1 MAMDKIR
8 VMIADDHKIFRDGIK
23 SILEKEKDMEV
34 VEEAAQGSE
43 VLEKVGKSAI
53 DVIVMDI
60 DMGKPDGIE
69 ITEIISKKYPDVK
82 ILILSMMGL
91 HDFII
96 QALEKGAIGFI
107 LKNAGKDEMLT
118 AIRSVAKGDSYFSRE
133 VSAIL
138 IEHLNKPRAAK
149 KRIADI
155 PLSAREL
162 EVLKLIVQENSNPEI
177 AEKLFISIRTVDTHR
192 RNLLEKLGVK
202 NTAGLVKYA
211 IQKGLIEQ
219 DEA

>member
-1 MAMDKIR
+1 MDKIR
-8 VMIADDHKIFRDGIK
+8 VMIADDHKIIRDGIK
-23 SILEKEKDMEV
+23 SILEKEKDIEV
-34 VEEAAQGSE
+34 VEEAAKGSE
-43 VLEKVGKSAI
+43 VIEKVSKVAI
-53 DVIVMDI
+53 DVIVLDI
-60 DMGKPDGIE
+60 DMGKPNGIE
-69 ITEIISKKYPDVK
+69 IAEIISKEYPDVK

-118 AIRSVAKGDSYFSRE
+118 AIRSVAKGDSYFSKD
-133 VSAIL
+133 VSAVL
-138 IEHLNKPRAAK
+138 IEHLNKPRAAR

-155 PLSAREL
+155 PISAREL
-162 EVLKLIVQENSNPEI
+162 EVLKLITQENSNPEI

-211 IQKGLIEQ
+211 IQKGLIDQ
-219 DEA
+219 DET

>member
-1 MAMDKIR
+1 MDKIR

-23 SILEKEKDMEV
+23 SILAKEKDIEV
-34 VEEAAQGSE
+34 VEEAARGSE
-43 VLEKVGKSAI
+43 VIEKVGKSAI
-53 DVIVMDI
+53 DVIVLDI
-60 DMGKPDGIE
+60 DMGEPNGIE
-69 ITEIISKKYPDVK
+69 VAEIISREYPDVK

-107 LKNAGKDEMLT
+107 LKNAGKDELLT
-118 AIRSVAKGDSYFSRE
+118 AIRSVAKGDSYFSKE
-133 VSAIL
+133 VSVIL
-138 IEHLNKPRAAK
+138 IEHLNKPRTTR

-162 EVLKLIVQENSNPEI
+162 EVLKLITQENSNPEI

-211 IQKGLIEQ
+211 IQKGLIDQE
-219 DEA
+219 DT